1 VKKSISP
8 ARLITT
14 GLLLTL
20 VAISP
25 AVVQAM
31 DADELIAKS
40 IEATGGLEKIQ
51 SIDSMKATG
60 KFLAQGMEFPFTM
73 TQKRPGKMRI
83 DAEIMG
89 ATMVQCFAGEKG
101 WTINPMTGS
110 TAPQPM
116 NEMEEMSFKLQA
128 DMDGILVDYAEKG
141 YTVEYIGEEDVEGT
155 PTHQLRVD
163 TKSGIVIDMFLD
175 TEYFLI
181 IKSAN
186 KITHDEKEFETQTY
200 MSDYQEVDGLILP
213 FAVETR
219 SGDIVM
225 NQIMME
231 KVEYNVEVEDSLFDM
246 PEVPTAP
253 ETPELDK

>member
-1 VKKSISP
+1 MKKSISP

-25 AVVQAM
+25 VVVQAM

-40 IEATGGLEKIQ
+40 IEATGGLEKIK
-51 SIDSMKATG
+51 SVDSVKFTG

-73 TQKRPGKMRI
+73 TQKRPNKLRM

-89 ATMVQCFAGEKG
+89 ATMTQCFDGEKG
-101 WTINPMTGS
+101 WSINPMTGS
-110 TAPQPM
+110 TTPQPM
-116 NEMEEMSFKLQA
+116 SGIEEMSFKLQS
-128 DMDGILVDYAEKG
+128 DMDGVLVDYAEKG

-163 TKSGIVIDMFLD
+163 TNIGIVMDIFLD
-175 TEYFLI
+175 AEYFLL

-186 KITHDEKEFETQTY
+186 KISIDENEFETQTY
-200 MSDYQEVDGLILP
+200 MSDYQEVDGLIMP
-213 FAVETR
+213 FAIETR
-219 SGDIVM
+219 SGDTVM

-231 KVEYNVEVEDSLFDM
+231 KVEFGVEVDDSIFAM
-246 PEVPTAP
+246 PEVPSAP
-253 ETPELDK
+253 TTPEPVK